1 MTSQGLE
8 NEMTLIDRLRGLAL
22 LAALAMPFFAGS
34 VGAAPPVLEKEYRVI
49 NPAQPSDG
57 SKKIEV
63 VEFFYYGCPHCYDL
77 EPALK
82 SWLKRKPADVEFRQ
96 QPAVF
101 RENWIP
107 LTKTYFALDAL
118 GLLPKLSDKVYSAV
132 HDEGLGLSDEAMMS
146 KWITQQG
153 VDPVK
158 FNEAYRS
165 FAVQNNVQRAIQ
177 ITRDYQVKGTP
188 SIAVAGRY
196 ITSPSMTGGFDRFF
210 EVVDQLIDM
219 ARKDAAGKKS

>member
-1 MTSQGLE
+1 MTPI
-8 NEMTLIDRLRGLAL
+8 NRLWGLAL
-22 LAALAMPFFAGS
+22 LALLATAFS
-34 VGAAPPVLEKEYRVI
+34 VGIVSAASPVLDKEYRLI
-49 NPAQPSDG
+49 NPPQPTDG

-63 VEFFYYGCPHCYDL
+63 VEFFYYGCPHCYEL

-82 SWLKRKPADVEFRQ
+82 NWLKRKPADVEFRQ

-132 HDEGLGLSDEAMMS
+132 HDEGLGLSDEALMS
-146 KWITQQG
+146 KWIGQQG

-158 FNEAYRS
+158 FSETYRS
-165 FAVQNNVQRAIQ
+165 FAVQNSVQRAIQ
-177 ITRDYQVKGTP
+177 VTRDYQVKGTP
-188 SIAVAGRY
+188 SIAVAGKY

-210 EVVDQLIDM
+210 EVVDQLIEM
-219 ARKDAAGKKS
+219 ARKEAGGKKS

>member
-1 MTSQGLE
+1 MTP
-8 NEMTLIDRLRGLAL
+8 IKRFWGLAL
-22 LAALAMPFFAGS
+22 LALLATAFS
-34 VGAAPPVLEKEYRVI
+34 VGIVSAASPVLDKEYRLI
-49 NPAQPSDG
+49 NPPQPTDG

-63 VEFFYYGCPHCYDL
+63 VEFFYYGCPHCYEM

-82 SWLKRKPADVEFRQ
+82 NWLKRKPADVEFRQ

-132 HDEGLGLSDEAMMS
+132 HDEGLGLSDEALMS
-146 KWITQQG
+146 KWIGQQG

-158 FNEAYRS
+158 FSETYRS
-165 FAVQNNVQRAIQ
+165 FAVQNSVQRAIQ
-177 ITRDYQVKGTP
+177 VTRDYQVKGTP
-188 SIAVAGRY
+188 SIAVAGKY

-210 EVVDQLIDM
+210 EVVDQLIEM
-219 ARKDAAGKKS
+219 ARKEAGGKKS